1 MIILNKDS
9 QILVQGITG
18 REGTFHTRLMMESGT
33 NVVAGVTP
41 GRGGSFIEGI
51 PVYNTINT
59 ALSKHPQIKM
69 SVIFVPPAQCFDA
82 ILEAIDAS
90 LQWVIVI
97 TEGIPVKD
105 TLWLVNYA
113 RYKRSHIIGP
123 NCPGLI
129 SPGKTNIGIMPASAF
144 SLGDIGLVS
153 RSGTL
158 TYEVGSALK
167 ENGFGVSTAIG
178 IGGDPIVGTSLLEV
192 AMMFEADS
200 ETSAMVLLGE
210 IGGGMEE
217 ELASTMKEGA
227 IAKPV
232 VAFMAGIT
240 APPGKKMGHA
250 GAILQSGANSAKDKL
265 DLLVAAGAH
274 SAQTPWEIPDV
285 LKKIKQ
291 NSILLS
297 K

>member
-1 MIILNKDS
+1 MIVLNKGT

-18 REGTFHTRLMMESGT
+18 REGTFHTKLMMESGT
-33 NVVAGVTP
+33 NVAAGVTP
-41 GRGGSFIEGI
+41 NKGGSFIESV
-51 PVYNTINT
+51 PVYNTINA
-59 ALSKHPQIKM
+59 ALHKHPQIKM

-82 ILEAIDAS
+82 ILEAIDAG

-113 RYKRSHIIGP
+113 RYKGSHIIGP

-129 SPGKTNIGIMPASAF
+129 SPGKNKVGIMPASAF
-144 SLGDIGLVS
+144 SPGDIGLVS

-178 IGGDPIVGTSLLEV
+178 IGGDPIVGTSLLE
-192 AMMFEADS
+192 ATMMFEADS
-200 ETSAMVLLGE
+200 ETNAIVVLGE

-217 ELASTMKEGA
+217 ELASAMKEGV
-227 IAKPV
+227 ITKPV

-250 GAILQSGANSAKDKL
+250 GAILQSGDSSAKDKL
-265 DLLVAAGAH
+265 ESVVTAGAH
-274 SAQTPWEIPDV
+274 PAQTPWEIPDV
-285 LKKIKQ
+285 LKKITQ
-291 NSILLS
+291 NTILLS